1 MKFFPFSL
9 TFSRQL
15 VLREG
20 VFGTAGSLIPYFLK
34 GFIITKH
41 SDVTTISTIL
51 RKAVKKGSS
60 NKTGKSILSKS
71 LKKVPEKR

>member
-15 VLREG
+15 NLREG
-20 VFGTAGSLIPYFLK
+20 LFGTAGSLIPYFLK

>member
-1 MKFFPFSL
+1 MKSFPFSL
-9 TFSRQL
+9 AFSRQL
-15 VLREG
+15 NLREG
-20 VFGTAGSLIPYFLK
+20 LFGTAGSLIPYFLK

-60 NKTGKSILSKS
+60 NKTGKSILPS
-71 LKKVPEKR
+71 L

>member
-1 MKFFPFSL
+1 MKSFPFSL
-9 TFSRQL
+9 AFSRQL
-15 VLREG
+15 NLREG
-20 VFGTAGSLIPYFLK
+20 LFGTAGSLIPYFLK

>member
-1 MKFFPFSL
+1 MKSFPFSL

-20 VFGTAGSLIPYFLK
+20 LFGTAGSLIPYFLK

-60 NKTGKSILSKS
+60 NKTGKPILSKS